1 MRVLY
6 MALLAGAAA
15 VPVSAVYAAEALKF
29 GPAPSWVVPKAIP
42 ETKPT
47 DSPVAVLLNDQQT
60 TFEVGKI
67 ATYSEIALRVQNPEG
82 LSAGNISLNWQPATD
97 TVTINKLHIRRDGKV
112 IDVLASGQTF
122 TVLRRETNLDAAML
136 DGTLTGNIQPEGL
149 QEGDIIDLATTT
161 ETVDP
166 VMKGHVETTFA
177 DWNGSPI
184 ELGHLTLSWPAGMK
198 VNVRQSAGV
207 PAPRKTSRNGRTVA
221 ELSVEKIE
229 PMILPNGAPARFRL
243 GRVGEATDFASWAD
257 LSNLM
262 LPLFQAAETIPATG
276 PLHDEV
282 EKIRAATTDP
292 KQRAEMALALVENR
306 VRYVALLMGQGGYV
320 PASAETTW
328 SRRFGDCKAKTA
340 LMLGILHSLGIAAD
354 PVLVNTSSG
363 DSIAERLPMVGL
375 FDHVIVRAR
384 IGGKDYWLDET
395 RTSDS
400 SLDNLEVPN
409 FGWGLPL
416 TPKAALVRIVPPP
429 RSIPDLET
437 RVAIDATAGIHS
449 SAPVTVEQIAR
460 GDGAI
465 AFNSG
470 LNSITAAQRQEFFK
484 TYWKKVFDSVTMRS
498 ATFRFDKARAE
509 LTLVMT
515 GDAKLD
521 WSSGWYH
528 IENSAV
534 GYKPDFDRT
543 AGPGS
548 DAPIAVDFPSYS
560 RIVTTIKMPSGFF
573 AANPLSAPAVNE
585 TLAGVEYRRSAS
597 ATGDV
602 LTVESSERSLVPEVA
617 YKDATAAA
625 TRLRAL
631 AEDDVSLRM
640 PASYR
645 PTQKDAQ
652 AIIDNAPA
660 TVSGLID
667 RASTLMDSGRFD
679 EAIADLTKAI
689 ALDPRNSIALADRG
703 LAYVW
708 KEDYSAAEKDLAAA
722 AAIDPNESVVF
733 RARGLIAEQKSDYD
747 AAISAYTRSLESEP
761 GNGFSLG
768 HRARVYRQLGDYDKA
783 LTDSDQALKLLPD
796 WTDLRLMRATIL
808 TLQGKREG
816 AAAEATTLIRESP
829 GSSFAIVA
837 AARIYTRVGMRTE
850 AMQAFDKALALKP
863 EAFIYLNR
871 AQSRP
876 ATDFAGRR
884 DDLDAALKLEPDNVD
899 VIAEEAR
906 LYATAGDYKRSLTL
920 YDRLVN
926 PSAAFS
932 EYAVERATVLYKAGR
947 QAEAQ
952 RIFAEQRPKAKTAQ
966 HYNSLC
972 WAKATAGIELDSALS
987 DCQESLRLKP
997 DSGPTID
1004 SLAFVKLRQGKI
1016 DEAISLY
1023 TQAIAKRTGSA
1034 SYMGRAIAYS
1044 RKGDKAHSQADL
1056 NEALKLDPD
1065 AETRFAEYGM
1075 KL

>member
-6 MALLAGAAA
+6 LALLAGAAA

-29 GPAPSWVVPKAIP
+29 GPAPTWVVPKAIP
-42 ETKPT
+42 DTKPT
-47 DSPVAVLLNDQQT
+47 DSPVAILLNDQQT
-60 TFEVGKI
+60 TFDAGKVV
-67 ATYSEIALRVQNPEG
+67 TYSEMALRVQNPEG
-82 LSAGNISLNWQPATD
+82 LSAGNISLSWQPATD
-97 TVTINKLHIRRDGKV
+97 TVTINKLHIRRGGEV
-112 IDVLASGQTF
+112 IDVLASGQSF

-166 VMKGHVETTFA
+166 VMKGHVETTFG

-184 ELGHLTLSWPAGMK
+184 ELGHVALAWPAGMK
-198 VNVRQSAGV
+198 VSIRQSAGV
-207 PAPRKTSRNGRTVA
+207 PAPRKTSRNGRTIA

-229 PMILPNGAPARFRL
+229 PMILPNGAPARFRM
-243 GRVGEATDFASWAD
+243 GRNGEATDFASWAD
-257 LSNLM
+257 VSNLM
-262 LPLFQAAETIPATG
+262 LPLFQAAEVIPDKG
-276 PLHDEV
+276 PLRTEV
-282 EKIRAATTDP
+282 EKIRTATTDP
-292 KQRAEMALALVENR
+292 RQRAEMALALVENR

-328 SRRFGDCKAKTA
+328 ARRFGDCKAKTA
-340 LMLGILHSLGIAAD
+340 LMLGILHSLGIEAE
-354 PVLVNTSSG
+354 PVLVNTTSG
-363 DSIAERLPMVGL
+363 DSLAERLPMVGL
-375 FDHVIVRAR
+375 FDHVIVRAH
-384 IGGKDYWLDET
+384 IGGKIYWLDGT
-395 RTSDS
+395 RTSDAR
-400 SLDNLEVPN
+400 LDNLDVPN

-416 TPKAALVRIVPPP
+416 TAKAALVRIVPTA
-429 RSIPDLET
+429 RTVPDLDT
-437 RVAIDATAGIHS
+437 RVAIDASAGIHS
-449 SAPVTVEQIAR
+449 PAPITVEQVAR

-484 TYWKKVFDSVTMRS
+484 TYWKKVFDSVTMRNAS
-498 ATFRFDKARAE
+498 YHFDKDRAE
-509 LTLVMT
+509 LILTMT
-515 GDAKLD
+515 GDARLD

-528 IENSAV
+528 VENSAV

-543 AGPGS
+543 TGPGS
-548 DAPIAVDFPSYS
+548 DAPIAIDFPSYS

-573 AANPLSAPAVNE
+573 ATNPLNAPTVNE
-585 TLAGVEYRRSAS
+585 TLAGVEYRRSVKT
-597 ATGDV
+597 TGDV
-602 LTVESSERSLVPEVA
+602 LTVESTERSLVPEVP
-617 YKDATAAA
+617 YRDAVGAA

-631 AEDDVSLRM
+631 AEEDVSLRM
-640 PASYR
+640 PLSYR
-645 PTQKDAQ
+645 PTEKDAQ
-652 AIIDNAPA
+652 AIIDTAPA
-660 TVSGLID
+660 TAGGLID
-667 RASTLMDSGRFD
+667 RASTLMDAGRFD

-689 ALDPRNSIALADRG
+689 TLDPRNAVALADRG

-708 KEDYSAAEKDLAAA
+708 KENYSAAEKDLAAA
-722 AAIDPNESVVF
+722 AAIDPNESVVS
-733 RARGLIAEQKSDYD
+733 RARGLIAEQKGDYG
-747 AAISAYTRSLESEP
+747 AAIAAYTRSLASEP

-768 HRARVYRQLGDYDKA
+768 HRARMYRQLGDYDKA
-783 LTDSDQALKLLPD
+783 LTDSEQALKLLPD
-796 WTDLRLMRATIL
+796 WNDLRLMRATIL

-816 AAAEATTLIRESP
+816 AAAEAATLMKDNP
-829 GSSFAIVA
+829 SSSYAIVA
-837 AARIYTRVGMRTE
+837 AARIYSRVGMRTE
-850 AMQAFDKALALKP
+850 AMHAFDKALAVKP

-884 DDLDAALKLEPDNVD
+884 DDLEAALKLEPDNVD

-906 LYATAGDYKRSLTL
+906 LFAATGDFQRSLAL

-926 PSAAFS
+926 PSPAFS
-932 EYAVERATVLYKAGR
+932 EYAVERATVLYRAGR
-947 QAEAQ
+947 RAEAQ
-952 RIFAEQRPKAKTAQ
+952 RIFAEQRPKAKTPQ

-972 WAKATAGIELDSALS
+972 WAKATAGIELDSALN
-987 DCQESLRLKP
+987 DCQESLRLNP

-1056 NEALKLDPD
+1056 TEALKLDPD